1 MSKVEE
7 AAVNDRSLAKG
18 LIAGLVGGLA
28 GTLAQTCA
36 QRFTQSLAERLLPPR
51 ADAEPEPQEPAA
63 EPTAAH
69 PRAPSAKS
77 VAGEVVH
84 WGLGAAIGAAY
95 GALAEFYP
103 DATAKRGASFGL
115 ALQALTQEDALPAL
129 GLMANAAGQA
139 SAVPSYVAYGV
150 TTEIVRGFVR
160 KRL

>member
-7 AAVNDRSLAKG
+7 AAVNERSLAKG

-28 GTLAQTCA
+28 GTLAQTLA
-36 QRFTQSLAERLLPPR
+36 QRFTHSLAETALPR
-51 ADAEPEPQEPAA
+51 KEPEREAA
-63 EPTAAH
+63 
-69 PRAPSAKS
+69 APGPEEAI
-77 VAGEVVH
+77 H

-103 DATAKRGASFGL
+103 GATAKRGASFGV
-115 ALQALTQEDALPAL
+115 ALQALTQENALPSL
-129 GLMANAAGQA
+129 GLVANVGDEA

-150 TTEIVRGFVR
+150 TTEAVRSFVR